1 MNRNALESL
10 RLGELVEATQVRLI
24 GASDGFDSSNQQSKI
39 MLAMMNSFARGPPA
53 DWRELVQVRFR
64 PGNLSGTDRRTARD
78 RHPQPLTGSH
88 ATVPTARETSG
99 FKAGSSRREIRP

>member
-39 MLAMMNSFARGPPA
+39 MLAMEDSPVNGTSAPF
-53 DWRELVQVRFR
+53 FR
-64 PGNLSGTDRRTARD
+64 LMSD
-78 RHPQPLTGSH
+78 S
-88 ATVPTARETSG
+88 
-99 FKAGSSRREIRP
+99 